1 MALCHAQLISSFVLS
16 LSWKTARSLD
26 FRKLFPAVLF
36 FPLSFFLG
44 TCFDL
49 ETPTGFEWFVRDP
62 ASIKRLLRTIE
73 RLYLTNVFKNPLS
86 FIEMVIPRGGSKRME
101 IHPAGGRERER
112 RESDEIDIQGTRSN
126 LRKFTIREEST
137 RAELTLL
144 VGRGGLNEV
153 SLLGGRLYRSPS
165 GLKRPPWYLLL
176 PSILSFRPRGVF
188 ALSFF
193 LIFLHQPT
201 PFPCPSNS
209 ISLFLFF
216 NVD

>member
-73 RLYLTNVFKNPLS
+73 RLYLTMCLRILFPSLGWLFLVEDRNEWKFIPL
-86 FIEMVIPRGGSKRME
+86 
-101 IHPAGGRERER
+101 AGEREREERER
-112 RESDEIDIQGTRSN
+112 RDRYSRDSEQFEKVYD
-126 LRKFTIREEST
+126 
-137 RAELTLL
+137 
-144 VGRGGLNEV
+144 
-153 SLLGGRLYRSPS
+153 
-165 GLKRPPWYLLL
+165 
-176 PSILSFRPRGVF
+176 
-188 ALSFF
+188 
-193 LIFLHQPT
+193 
-201 PFPCPSNS
+201 
-209 ISLFLFF
+209 
-216 NVD
+216 